1 MMSINEKLSI
11 FLGGN
16 FDMER
21 ITSKRSG
28 GLYELSEGQ
37 EIYGEENGVRLV
49 QIVGKYEDIKEICT
63 KGIVLN
69 IAYNP
74 LDKTMAT
81 KVFHPSEYEIS
92 YCFAKN
98 HIVAVPYE
106 KVELYDKTLVVYNAK
121 NAKTNVFEFN
131 KFNVNTLGGWFVF
144 DKNNRHGEAQ
154 KGY

>member
-1 MMSINEKLSI
+1 
-11 FLGGN
+11 
-16 FDMER
+16 MER
-21 ITSKRSG
+21 ITNKRSDN
-28 GLYELSEGQ
+28 LYELSEGQ

-74 LDKTMAT
+74 LDKTMTT

-92 YCFAKN
+92 YCFTKN
-98 HIVAVPYE
+98 HIVAVPYV
-106 KVELYDKTLVVYNAK
+106 KAELYDKTLVIYNAK
-121 NAKTNVFEFN
+121 NAKTSVFEFN

-144 DKNNRHGEAQ
+144 DKDNLHDEAQ